1 MCAGRQP
8 IAIPLSALAR
18 RDTMRASNTF
28 SRRGFMSLPRLA
40 LPAFA
45 ACALLAACASSPT
58 PPAAAAAGAAPP
70 QYPMRDFFRN
80 IDRGYFRLS
89 SDGKQL
95 SFMQPALGDDGKT
108 RRMNIFVQALDGSR
122 PVGEPRQVTR
132 ESARDIPN
140 YFWKGPGTLLYTKDT
155 GGDENDHVVAVD
167 AASGKVTDLTPHAG
181 VRAGIVDALVDDA
194 DHILVSH
201 NKRDKRVFD
210 VYRINVKTGAETLV
224 AQNPGNVVGW
234 QTDHA
239 GRVRM
244 GVVSDGVNNTLIYR
258 NAESEPF
265 KPIITTDF
273 RTSVGPQFF
282 DFDNKTIYA
291 TSNRGRDKAALV
303 RIDPAA
309 PGSETL
315 VFENPKVDLSGAA
328 FSRKRKVMTL
338 AAYNEDKPG
347 RHYFDAT
354 TRQLFER
361 IEAKLPGYEI
371 NLQSATLDEDK
382 FIVAASNDRSQGS
395 RHIYDAKSDT
405 LTRLGDIT
413 PWLNPA
419 HMAPVKPITYRARDG
434 LEIPGYL
441 TLPVGKPARNLAC
454 IVNPHGGPWARD
466 SWGFNPEVQFL
477 ANRGYCVLQMNF
489 RGSTGYG
496 RKFWEASFKQWG
508 LAMQDDVSDGVKWL
522 VDQGI
527 ADPKRIGIYGAS
539 YGGYATLSGV
549 TKTPELYAAAVNYVG
564 VSNLFTFMNT
574 IPPYWE
580 PFRKQMYEMVGN
592 PEDPKDKERMTAT
605 SPALNAAKIRTPLL
619 VAQGARDPRV
629 NKAESDQIVAALK
642 QRGIDVQYIVKDNEG
657 HGFANEENRFEFYGA
672 MEAFFGK
679 HLRP

>member
-1 MCAGRQP
+1 M
-8 IAIPLSALAR
+8 
-18 RDTMRASNTF
+18 TV
-28 SRRGFMSLPRLA
+28 SRRHLPLTVM
-40 LPAFA
+40 A
-45 ACALLAACASSPT
+45 AAVVLAACASPT
-58 PPAAAAAGAAPP
+58 PPAAGTSAAAPP
-70 QYPMRDFFRN
+70 PVYPMRDFFRN

-89 SDGKQL
+89 SDGRQL
-95 SFMQPALGDDGKT
+95 SFMQPAVGDDGKT

-140 YFWKGPGTLLYTKDT
+140 YFWKGPGTLLFTKDT

-167 AASGKVTDLTPHAG
+167 AASAKVTDLTPHAG
-181 VRAGIVDALVDDA
+181 VRAAIVDALVDDA
-194 DHILVSH
+194 EHILVQH
-201 NKRDKRVFD
+201 NRRDKRAFD
-210 VYRINVKTGAETLV
+210 VYRVNVKTGAEALV

-239 GRVRM
+239 GRVRI
-244 GVVSDGVNNTLIYR
+244 GVASDGVNNTLIYR
-258 NAESEPF
+258 ADEREPF

-273 RTSVGPQFF
+273 KTSVGPQFF
-282 DFDNKTIYA
+282 DADNKTVYA
-291 TSNRGRDKAALV
+291 ISNRGRDKSALV
-303 RIDPAA
+303 AIDPATPA
-309 PGSETL
+309 EETL
-315 VFENPKVDLSGAA
+315 IFEHPKVDLFSAS
-328 FSRKRKVMTL
+328 FSRKRKLMTQ
-338 AAYNEDKPG
+338 ADYQVDKAE
-347 RHYFDAT
+347 RHYFDAQ
-354 TRQLFER
+354 TRTLYGR

-371 NLQSATLDEDK
+371 GLQSATLDEDK
-382 FIVAASNDRSQGS
+382 FIVAAANDRSQGS
-395 RHIYDAKSDT
+395 RYIYDAKADT
-405 LTRLGDIT
+405 LSKLGDIT

-419 HMAPVKPITYRARDG
+419 HMAPMKPISFKARDG

-441 TLPVGKPARNLAC
+441 TLPVGKPAKNLAC

-466 SWGFNPEVQFL
+466 GWGFNPEVQFL
-477 ANRGYCVLQMNF
+477 ANRGYCVLQLNF

-539 YGGYATLSGV
+539 YGGYATLAGV

-605 SPALNAAKIRTPLL
+605 SPALNAAKIKTPLL

-642 QRGIDVQYIVKDNEG
+642 ARGVDVQYIVKDNEG
-657 HGFANEENRFEFYGA
+657 HGFANEENRFEFYNA

-679 HLRP
+679 HLKP